1 MLHFFLVP
9 LFHVALYLRVALFPC
24 YTFSCCIFFILHSSP
39 VALFSCCIFFLL
51 QFIRVAPCFPV
62 ALLHCFPVALFS
74 CCFLFHTALFTCCNF
89 FLLHFFQFGL
99 SVLICF
105 MLYSFHVKFFRCYT
119 FVILW
124 LFPCCTLFIMHTP
137 IAIKLPCTQSSMKL
151 RSYDVAVF
159 SGCTFSCSNFFMLH
173 SSVLHLC
180 HVAPYLV
187 VISFCYIFQKHLQI
201 HFCLGYKLNKAVI
214 GAKI

>member
-89 FLLHFFQFGL
+89 FSLDSQFWSVSCYTLFMLNFFAVTLSHTVTFPLLHTFRNAHSHSNQTSMHSVFNEVAVLWCCGLFRLHFFMFQF
-99 SVLICF
+99 
-105 MLYSFHVKFFRCYT
+105 FHVALFR
-119 FVILW
+119 
-124 LFPCCTLFIMHTP
+124 
-137 IAIKLPCTQSSMKL
+137 
-151 RSYDVAVF
+151 VA
-159 SGCTFSCSNFFMLH
+159 SLSCSTLPGCN
-173 SSVLHLC
+173 
-180 HVAPYLV
+180 
-187 VISFCYIFQKHLQI
+187 IFLLY
-201 HFCLGYKLNKAVI
+201 FPKASANPLLSWV
-214 GAKI
+214 